1 MKEINATMYYS
12 RKTAFF
18 QSKWRH
24 FVAIGMKNKKEF
36 FKGTA
41 EWEDMDEIHDFAA
54 EINYKNIGI
63 IRKNKKK

>member
-18 QSKWRH
+18 QSQWRH
-24 FVAIGMKNKKEF
+24 FVAIGMQNKKEF

-41 EWEDMDEIHDFAA
+41 ECEDRDEIHDFTA
-54 EINYKNIGI
+54 ERNYKNIGI
-63 IRKNKKK
+63 IRTNKKK